1 MHSNRTKTLFRSKWF
16 SAFIVSLFVLQAAA
30 QKTNNR
36 ILVISGGGSRGAWGA
51 GFANHLTDSFGV
63 YNAAFGTSTGSLM
76 SPLILVGDFERLQRA
91 YTTVTQ
97 EKIFDVNP
105 FRENG
110 ELRSGN
116 ALFRVLGG
124 KKTLGE
130 SRNLRNLI
138 DEFVKEEDYQ
148 KIRHSKL
155 MAVAVVDLRTGE
167 KSVKYSTEIDSLND
181 MKDWIWASSNEPVL
195 MTYYFNST
203 KKPTDNGY
211 YVDAGIQETVPLS
224 EALAYALA
232 HGEMNAIDVIVNRP
246 KMAAVAKEHQI
257 NSILDGTLRMMDI
270 WRTKTEVVSYDM
282 LLATQ
287 ASQAERTTGDTIH
300 VSLHHLPYELFLE
313 NPHGLLFDPIKMTHL
328 WNEGHRG
335 IEDDVEII
343 SKPNEITIGRKTLAK
358 YFQQLKEVRLR
369 QVSALIN

>member
-1 MHSNRTKTLFRSKWF
+1 MSKWL
-16 SAFIVSLFVLQAAA
+16 SAFIASLFLLQATA
-30 QKTNNR
+30 QKGNNR
-36 ILVISGGGSRGAWGA
+36 ILVISGGGSRGAWVA
-51 GFANHLTDSFGV
+51 GFANHLTDSFGL
-63 YNAAFGTSTGSLM
+63 YNVAFGTSTGSLM
-76 SPLILVGDFERLQRA
+76 SPLILVGDFNRLQKA

-97 EKIFDVNP
+97 DKIFDVNP

-130 SRNLRNLI
+130 SKNLRSLI
-138 DEFVKEEDYQ
+138 DEFVREEDYQ
-148 KIRHSKL
+148 LIRQSKV

-167 KSVKYSTEIDSLND
+167 KSVKYSTDIDSLKE

-195 MTYYFNST
+195 LTYYFNSN
-203 KKPTDNGY
+203 KKPADNGY
-211 YVDAGIQETVPLS
+211 YVDAGIQETVPLT
-224 EALAYALA
+224 EAMKYALE
-232 HGEMNAIDVIVNRP
+232 HSEKKAIDVIVNRP

-287 ASQAERTTGDTIH
+287 ASETERNNGDTIH
-300 VSLHHLPYELFLE
+300 ISLHHLPYKLFLE
-313 NPHGLLFDPIKMTHL
+313 NPHGLLFDPVKMTHL
-328 WNEGHRG
+328 WNEGYNG
-335 IEDDVEII
+335 TEDDVEII
-343 SKPNEITIGRKTLAK
+343 SKPDEITIGRKTLAK
-358 YFQQLKEVRLR
+358 YFQQLKDVHLR
-369 QVSALIN
+369 QLSAQIN